1 MLTRELRIIW
11 PFNIIWKI
19 LSKKEHVLLSEQ
31 VDWTEQLNPFLWIFK
46 LILKIKKTQYASNWI
61 TKIIFT
67 ENLQILTFF
76 YLFSGIN
83 VVWSPWRVY
92 YDSPVWNFLL
102 PVLIPIYRFRLHC
115 NPKWIEMTFKRKNKQ
130 KSTFSFKIW
139 KQSMVMH
146 IHEWDPEK

>member
-1 MLTRELRIIW
+1 MIIW

-67 ENLQILTFF
+67 ENPQILTFF
-76 YLFSGIN
+76 TYSVGSI
-83 VVWSPWRVY
+83 VWSPWRVY

-115 NPKWIEMTFKRKNKQ
+115 NPKWIEMTFKWKNKQ
-130 KSTFSFKIW
+130 KARFSFSLKIC
-139 KQSMVMH
+139 KQSMAMNVSNL
-146 IHEWDPEK
+146 